1 MNARR
6 TLTGATRGG
15 ELLLACALVLAVL
28 THLPSLWNEFTFDD
42 HAVVVRNSAVTR
54 GDVAAILGSPYWP
67 ERPETGLYRPW
78 TTLSFALDW
87 RVANGAAW
95 PFHLGNL
102 LLHAAV
108 VGLVFSTARTLARR
122 TGAGGDIA
130 AGLAALLFAVHPI
143 HTDAVL
149 SVVGRGELWAAF
161 GALLAFRLAL
171 AFDTLP
177 RGRTLLASSCA
188 FLLAL
193 FSKESA
199 AGAWLVPVALAAL
212 APMWNLQSRGRWL
225 SIAAGWTAAFLAA
238 FVARRIA
245 LGAWIG
251 LDAVSLMDN
260 SLAHVG
266 AIERIGSALGFLG
279 LYAWRFT
286 APITLSADHSYPQL
300 VPSTAWTLAGI
311 AWLAAAT
318 TAVFAARKHPF
329 VCVCLIWTAATG
341 LVTSNLLLP
350 IGTVFAERLAYL
362 PSVGPLWLIG
372 AWCARLASRS
382 VSPVAAVIIVIVS
395 ASAARTWVRCAD
407 WRDDLTLFGATA
419 QASPRSAK
427 AHSNLA
433 VARLHVGDR
442 IGALDAARR
451 SLELAPG
458 YAPAEAAIGSALF
471 QQGDPSGAL
480 PFLRRAAAVDPRRT
494 PEPLLELGNAYLA
507 LGRVASADSAFQR
520 LHAVHPQDRRVWIG
534 LASAAALG
542 SRWSESARAWQ
553 NAVALDG
560 SEVAARRAWAY
571 ALWQSGQAH
580 RADSLYAALLA
591 EGPTDAETRNDY
603 AWFLAR
609 SGRDA
614 ERAIGL
620 AASAFAARPS
630 VQTGDTYIEALRASG
645 RGADASRWLEGQTQ
659 LSAGLRDSL
668 ARRIAGE
675 STR

>member
-1 MNARR
+1 MRR
-6 TLTGATRGG
+6 RGG
-15 ELLLACALVLAVL
+15 ELLLACALVLAVVS
-28 THLPSLWNEFTFDD
+28 HLPSLWNGFTFDD
-42 HAVVVRNSAVTR
+42 HAVVSQNPAVTR
-54 GDVAAILGSPYWP
+54 GDVGAILRSPYWP
-67 ERPETGLYRPW
+67 DRPGTGLYRPW

-87 RVANGAAW
+87 RIANGAPW

-108 VGLVFSTARTLARR
+108 VGFVFSTARTLARR
-122 TGAGGDIA
+122 TGAGGGIAAGLA

-143 HTDAVL
+143 HTEAIL
-149 SVVGRGELWAAF
+149 SVVGRGELWAAL
-161 GALLAFRLAL
+161 GSLAAFRLAL
-171 AFDTLP
+171 AFDETP
-177 RGRTLLASSCA
+177 GGRTLIASSTA

-199 AGAWLVPVALAAL
+199 AGAWLAPVALAAL
-212 APMWNLQSRGRWL
+212 APRWNHESRRRWL
-225 SIAAGWTAAFLAA
+225 SIAAGWTAALIVA

-245 LGAWIG
+245 LGSWVG
-251 LDAVSLMDN
+251 LESVSLMDN
-260 SLAHVG
+260 PLAHVG

-279 LYAWRFT
+279 LYAVRFL

-300 VPSTAWTLAGI
+300 VPSTGWTLAGI
-311 AWLAAAT
+311 AWLSAAVIAL
-318 TAVFAARKHPF
+318 FAARKHPF
-329 VCVCLIWTAATG
+329 VCVCLIWTVATG

-362 PSVGPLWLIG
+362 PSVGPLWLAG
-372 AWCARLASRS
+372 AWCARLASRR
-382 VSPVAAVIIVIVS
+382 VWPVAAAIVVIVS
-395 ASAARTWVRCAD
+395 ASVARSWVRCDD
-407 WRDDLTLFGATA
+407 WRDDLTLFTATA
-419 QASPRSAK
+419 HASPRSAK

-433 VARLHVGDR
+433 VARLRVGDQ

-471 QQGDPSGAL
+471 QGGDPRGAV
-480 PFLRRAAAVDPRRT
+480 PYLRRAAAVDLRRT

-507 LGRVASADSAFQR
+507 LGRVASADSVFER
-520 LHAVHPQDRRVWIG
+520 LRAARPEDYRVWIG

-542 SRWSESARAWQ
+542 SRWSESSRAWQ

-560 SEVAARRAWAY
+560 SNVAARRAWAY
-571 ALWQSGQAH
+571 ALWQSGNAN
-580 RADSLYAALLA
+580 RADSLYAALLD
-591 EGPTDAETRNDY
+591 ERPTDAETRNDY

-620 AASAFAARPS
+620 AASAFTARPS